1 MCQKI
6 NEYVA
11 DKLFS
16 EEALQAI
23 DTLTHY
29 SKKLFCLYNLL
40 RHRRLVVCDI
50 TYEAAFLSALTS
62 GLGSYS
68 LGLFETSAFLLSQAE
83 KVQRE
88 YNVC

>member
-1 MCQKI
+1 MCQKV
-6 NEYVA
+6 NEYVT

-16 EEALQAI
+16 EEALQAV
-23 DTLTHY
+23 DTLTRY
-29 SKKLFCLYNLL
+29 SRKLFCLYNLI
-40 RHRRLVVCDI
+40 RHRKLVACNV

-83 KVQRE
+83 KV
-88 YNVC
+88 